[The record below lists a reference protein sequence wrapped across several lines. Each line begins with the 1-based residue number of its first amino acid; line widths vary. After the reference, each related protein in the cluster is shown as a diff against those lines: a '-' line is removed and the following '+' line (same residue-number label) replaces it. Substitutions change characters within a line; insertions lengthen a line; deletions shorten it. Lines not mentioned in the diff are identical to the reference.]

1 LVERVT
7 SREFNERLVDRA
19 ASAGLTL
26 ETAAVERLDTYFRL
40 LVRWNTTI
48 NLTALP
54 VDEPTDETFD
64 RLLIEPLAASRLV
77 ADSPFTWFDLGSG
90 GGSPAIPLKILRSR
104 LGLTMVEARERK
116 AAFLRE
122 VVRVLGLEGVVV
134 ENARFETLAPQLT
147 GTADLVTV
155 RAVRADAA
163 MFAAAARLL
172 KDGGRVLWF
181 GTGPGRVPGT
191 DGFRIVEAVS
201 LPGGHSSAVT
211 VLQRVF

>member
-1 LVERVT
+1 M
-7 SREFNERLVDRA
+7 
-19 ASAGLTL
+19 
-26 ETAAVERLDTYFRL
+26 
-40 LVRWNTTI
+40 RWNATI

-90 GGSPAIPLKILRSR
+90 AGSPAIPLKILRSR

-122 VVRVLGLEGVVV
+122 VVRAVALEGVVV
-134 ENARFETLAPQLT
+134 ENARFEALAPQLT

-155 RAVRADAA
+155 RAVRGDAA
-163 MFAAAARLL
+163 MFASAARLL

-181 GTGPGRVPGT
+181 GTGPGRVPGI
-191 DGFRIVEAVS
+191 DGFRVIETAS
-201 LPGGHSSAVT
+201 LPGSHSSTVT